1 MGLSNLF
8 VPWGMLLVDNI
19 VLRAKTI
26 EEANMRL
33 QNWSLTHKEKGL

>member
-26 EEANMRL
+26 EEANETTKL
-33 QNWSLTHKEKGL
+33 EFDS